1 MLIKSLSVKPL
12 FVTTHDVPT
21 NTTRIRIKLERVL
34 KELQAIVK
42 RDGKRHLMDQQLSH
56 SMQELLQ
63 YEVIPLLE
71 AEINY
76 DPTPQY

>member
-1 MLIKSLSVKPL
+1 MTSQQTQQEYES
-12 FVTTHDVPT
+12 T
-21 NTTRIRIKLERVL
+21 KLERVL

-76 DPTPQY
+76 DPTAQY

>member
-1 MLIKSLSVKPL
+1 MTYHYQPQQEYES
-12 FVTTHDVPT
+12 T
-21 NTTRIRIKLERVL
+21 KLERVL

-71 AEINY
+71 AELNY

>member
-1 MLIKSLSVKPL
+1 MTYHYQPQQEYES
-12 FVTTHDVPT
+12 T
-21 NTTRIRIKLERVL
+21 KLERVL

>member
-1 MLIKSLSVKPL
+1 MTYHYQPQQEYES
-12 FVTTHDVPT
+12 T
-21 NTTRIRIKLERVL
+21 KLERVL

-56 SMQELLQ
+56 SMHELLQ

>member
-1 MLIKSLSVKPL
+1 MTYHYQPKQELEIAKL
-12 FVTTHDVPT
+12 D
-21 NTTRIRIKLERVL
+21 RIL
-34 KELQAIVK
+34 KELETIVK

>member
-1 MLIKSLSVKPL
+1 MTFQQTKQEYES
-12 FVTTHDVPT
+12 T
-21 NTTRIRIKLERVL
+21 KLERVL

-71 AEINY
+71 AELNY

>member
-1 MLIKSLSVKPL
+1 MTFQQTKQEYES
-12 FVTTHDVPT
+12 T
-21 NTTRIRIKLERVL
+21 KLERVL
-34 KELQAIVK
+34 KELQTIVK

-71 AEINY
+71 AELNY

>member
-1 MLIKSLSVKPL
+1 MTYHCQPKQEYES
-12 FVTTHDVPT
+12 T
-21 NTTRIRIKLERVL
+21 KLERIL
-34 KELQAIVK
+34 AELQAIVE

-63 YEVIPLLE
+63 YEIIPLLE

>member
-1 MLIKSLSVKPL
+1 MTPQQPQQEYES
-12 FVTTHDVPT
+12 T
-21 NTTRIRIKLERVL
+21 KLERVL

>member
-1 MLIKSLSVKPL
+1 MTYHYQPQQEYES
-12 FVTTHDVPT
+12 T
-21 NTTRIRIKLERVL
+21 KLERVL

-42 RDGKRHLMDQQLSH
+42 RDGKRNLMDQQLSH

-71 AEINY
+71 AELNY

>member
-1 MLIKSLSVKPL
+1 MTSQQTQQEDES
-12 FVTTHDVPT
+12 T
-21 NTTRIRIKLERVL
+21 KLERVL

>member
-1 MLIKSLSVKPL
+1 MTSQQTQQEYES
-12 FVTTHDVPT
+12 T
-21 NTTRIRIKLERVL
+21 KLERVL

>member
-1 MLIKSLSVKPL
+1 MTYQQPQQEYESTKI
-12 FVTTHDVPT
+12 
-21 NTTRIRIKLERVL
+21 ERVL

>member
-1 MLIKSLSVKPL
+1 
-12 FVTTHDVPT
+12 
-21 NTTRIRIKLERVL
+21 
-34 KELQAIVK
+34 
-42 RDGKRHLMDQQLSH
+42 MDQQLSH